1 MPITTILQH
10 QRDREKLN
18 QPDLGTPTAE
28 EDHNIGNKDTIKE
41 VRLFFWPSAMER
53 YIRISLLTKE
63 EKAAAA
69 ARRRAAPDSTYKSK
83 KLDNPKSSC
92 SKVATRSTKKDSSR
106 SRKAKQTNSNHL
118 ITSEKTTAQPRA
130 TPIDRRSPRTM
141 STVNCDS
148 RQASCGLQ
156 QNNTQPSRKSN
167 EPRQNAPSQ
176 HHGGPPSPTDSVYEV
191 ARRAVN
197 FLDIHKTQD
206 TEPQDTVPR
215 DTVPRDTAPRSIA
228 PKNTV
233 PQNLAP
239 QNTVPQ
245 NTVPRNTVPRNIAP
259 SIIDAQQVINHA
271 LGEVRTRERCNA
283 IHTPPASHSSAQTSP
298 VSHKAEKTP
307 PIRWSTIQ
315 TYPSC
320 RDAIVFSDKK
330 KEREMIS
337 AQQRKSMQRP
347 RPQPYNGPRPK
358 SKSAAARRR
367 AILKHSVTYTLPA
380 ANPQTPAAPEQQ
392 AVYHPTM
399 TSNQV
404 HPPPPAVVSHS
415 ASTLRQATPV
425 HSVMTL
431 RPGPTSYPPLMPRP
445 PTASQMMANTQP
457 PARWQPIYPKSTATS
472 QQVTTVAKETNR
484 ERGRRLRREASLLR
498 RDSPPLGDPLETTIT
513 KFQPSVGNRVVK
525 HLIKKNPEAVAA
537 SKLSHEIPKETAVHY
552 NSILTWQAEN
562 AQATGDPSPQGHPTF
577 IEGVEPRAASSD
589 GVPVSREAQTL
600 AVIVVPIRS
609 TPVSEQIVNTENHPS
624 HNHSNTLVPQHGV
637 QPHPYSRVPP
647 GESDNAPNGYG
658 NYSSVSTQQSMYE
671 QRERRAMDNRD
682 SDIQEISRQDW
693 QAANR
698 DSPRYRADQRAQSV
712 VVSAPY
718 ERTIASSASASS
730 VNPQSIPEPYFEEN
744 EDMLSF
750 GESEEM
756 MLPPSPQ
763 SPQSPIRQNPV
774 SISAQAQAQAQTVKK
789 PSNQANPIYG
799 GIHKRKSSRASR
811 TTPPQTTVSRIAI
824 SQLVHSSTMPRIS
837 ISQLVHHSAE
847 APKTGLP
854 QTAVRRIAI
863 SQLVLPSTVPRI
875 AISQLVHSSTVPRIS
890 ISQLVNPSTVP
901 RVAISQLVHPSTE
914 VPKTV
919 VPRVAISQLV
929 NSPTEVPKPVVPQAI
944 VRQATMP
951 QTSPRTPLPSARPD
965 NHRRVRR
972 SRGGMW
978 LSQDDLDRWQEEIKD
993 PYHLPSFKDSF
1004 NDVAMTDCQTS
1015 HEKQTSSEPAG
1026 GVFSLDAYHINTVA
1040 SCARN
1045 WL

>member
-1 MPITTILQH
+1 
-10 QRDREKLN
+10 
-18 QPDLGTPTAE
+18 
-28 EDHNIGNKDTIKE
+28 
-41 VRLFFWPSAMER
+41 MER
-53 YIRISLLTKE
+53 YVGISLLTKE
-63 EKAAAA
+63 EKAAAVA
-69 ARRRAAPDSTYKSK
+69 GRRAAPDSTYKSK

-118 ITSEKTTAQPRA
+118 ITSEKTAAQPRA

-141 STVNCDS
+141 ST
-148 RQASCGLQ
+148 
-156 QNNTQPSRKSN
+156 PSRKSY

-206 TEPQDTVPR
+206 TEPQDTVPQ
-215 DTVPRDTAPRSIA
+215 DTVPQDTVPQDTVPQDTAPRSIA

-233 PQNLAP
+233 PQNMAP

-245 NTVPRNTVPRNIAP
+245 NTVSRNTVPRNIAP

-337 AQQRKSMQRP
+337 AQQHSCSSRATSGSPSNNDFKS
-347 RPQPYNGPRPK
+347 
-358 SKSAAARRR
+358 S
-367 AILKHSVTYTLPA
+367 
-380 ANPQTPAAPEQQ
+380 
-392 AVYHPTM
+392 
-399 TSNQV
+399 TS
-404 HPPPPAVVSHS
+404 S
-415 ASTLRQATPV
+415 
-425 HSVMTL
+425 
-431 RPGPTSYPPLMPRP
+431 
-445 PTASQMMANTQP
+445 TASSGFSLGQYVATSDACTLSDDSTSGAYFISAVNAT
-457 PARWQPIYPKSTATS
+457 AAHGITNDGKYTATS
-472 QQVTTVAKETNR
+472 EMAAYISKI
-484 ERGRRLRREASLLR
+484 
-498 RDSPPLGDPLETTIT
+498 DGDFTAE
-513 KFQPSVGNRVVK
+513 FQPSVGNRVVK
-525 HLIKKNPEAVAA
+525 HLIKKTPEAVAA
-537 SKLSHEIPKETAVHY
+537 SKLSHEIPKEAAVHY

-562 AQATGDPSPQGHPTF
+562 AQATGDPSPQGHPTY
-577 IEGVEPRAASSD
+577 IEGVESRAASSD

-609 TPVSEQIVNTENHPS
+609 TPVSEQIVNTENHPY

-637 QPHPYSRVPP
+637 QPHPYSRVSP
-647 GESDNAPNGYG
+647 GESDNAPNAYG
-658 NYSSVSTQQSMYE
+658 NYSSVSTQQSMDE
-671 QRERRAMDNRD
+671 QRERRVMDNRD

-712 VVSAPY
+712 VVPAPY

-730 VNPQSIPEPYFEEN
+730 VNPQSIPEPCFEDSGDMLCFGEN

-763 SPQSPIRQNPV
+763 GPQGPIRQNPV
-774 SISAQAQAQAQTVKK
+774 SISAQAQAQAQAQTAKK

-811 TTPPQTTVSRIAI
+811 TLPPQTLVSRIAI

-847 APKTGLP
+847 APKTGVP
-854 QTAVRRIAI
+854 QTACVK
-863 SQLVLPSTVPRI
+863 PRCLRLHLELLCH
-875 AISQLVHSSTVPRIS
+875 QPDQTS
-890 ISQLVNPSTVP
+890 IGVFAV
-901 RVAISQLVHPSTE
+901 RVAECGYL
-914 VPKTV
+914 
-919 VPRVAISQLV
+919 
-929 NSPTEVPKPVVPQAI
+929 
-944 VRQATMP
+944 
-951 QTSPRTPLPSARPD
+951 RT
-965 NHRRVRR
+965 
-972 SRGGMW
+972 
-978 LSQDDLDRWQEEIKD
+978 
-993 PYHLPSFKDSF
+993 
-1004 NDVAMTDCQTS
+1004 T
-1015 HEKQTSSEPAG
+1015 
-1026 GVFSLDAYHINTVA
+1026 
-1040 SCARN
+1040 
-1045 WL
+1045 

>member
-1 MPITTILQH
+1 
-10 QRDREKLN
+10 
-18 QPDLGTPTAE
+18 
-28 EDHNIGNKDTIKE
+28 
-41 VRLFFWPSAMER
+41 
-53 YIRISLLTKE
+53 
-63 EKAAAA
+63 
-69 ARRRAAPDSTYKSK
+69 
-83 KLDNPKSSC
+83 
-92 SKVATRSTKKDSSR
+92 
-106 SRKAKQTNSNHL
+106 
-118 ITSEKTTAQPRA
+118 
-130 TPIDRRSPRTM
+130 
-141 STVNCDS
+141 
-148 RQASCGLQ
+148 
-156 QNNTQPSRKSN
+156 
-167 EPRQNAPSQ
+167 
-176 HHGGPPSPTDSVYEV
+176 
-191 ARRAVN
+191 
-197 FLDIHKTQD
+197 
-206 TEPQDTVPR
+206 
-215 DTVPRDTAPRSIA
+215 
-228 PKNTV
+228 
-233 PQNLAP
+233 
-239 QNTVPQ
+239 
-245 NTVPRNTVPRNIAP
+245 
-259 SIIDAQQVINHA
+259 
-271 LGEVRTRERCNA
+271 
-283 IHTPPASHSSAQTSP
+283 
-298 VSHKAEKTP
+298 
-307 PIRWSTIQ
+307 
-315 TYPSC
+315 
-320 RDAIVFSDKK
+320 
-330 KEREMIS
+330 MIS

-347 RPQPYNGPRPK
+347 RPQPYKGPRPK

-380 ANPQTPAAPEQQ
+380 ANPQAPAAPEQP

-404 HPPPPAVVSHS
+404 HPPPPAVASHS
-415 ASTLRQATPV
+415 ANTLRQATPV

-484 ERGRRLRREASLLR
+484 ERGRRLRREAQLRKEVSLLR
-498 RDSPPLGDPLETTIT
+498 RDCPPLEEPLDTTIT
-513 KFQPSVGNRVVK
+513 EFQPSVGNRVVK
-525 HLIKKNPEAVAA
+525 HLIKNNPEAVAA
-537 SKLSHEIPKETAVHY
+537 SKLSHEIPKEAAVHY

-562 AQATGDPSPQGHPTF
+562 AQAAGDPSPQGHPTY
-577 IEGVEPRAASSD
+577 IEGVESRAASSD
-589 GVPVSREAQTL
+589 RVPVSREAQTL

-609 TPVSEQIVNTENHPS
+609 TPVSEQIVNTENHPY

-637 QPHPYSRVPP
+637 QPHPYSRGPP

-712 VVSAPY
+712 VVPAPY

-730 VNPQSIPEPYFEEN
+730 VNPQSIPEPCFEDSGDMLNFEEN

-763 SPQSPIRQNPV
+763 SPQSPIRPNPV
-774 SISAQAQAQAQTVKK
+774 FISAQAQAQAQTVKN

-811 TTPPQTTVSRIAI
+811 TSPPQTTMSRIAI

-847 APKTGLP
+847 APKTGVP
-854 QTAVRRIAI
+854 PSVVRRIAI

-901 RVAISQLVHPSTE
+901 RVAISQLVNSPTVPRVAISQLVHPSTE

-929 NSPTEVPKPVVPQAI
+929 NSPTEVPKTVVPQAI

-965 NHRRVRR
+965 KHRRVRR

-978 LSQDDLDRWQEEIKD
+978 LSQDDLDRWQEERKD
-993 PYHLPSFKDSF
+993 PYRLPSFKDSF

-1026 GVFSLDAYHINTVA
+1026 GAFSLDAYRINPVA
-1040 SCARN
+1040 SCART

>member
-1 MPITTILQH
+1 M
-10 QRDREKLN
+10 
-18 QPDLGTPTAE
+18 
-28 EDHNIGNKDTIKE
+28 
-41 VRLFFWPSAMER
+41 V
-53 YIRISLLTKE
+53 
-63 EKAAAA
+63 
-69 ARRRAAPDSTYKSK
+69 
-83 KLDNPKSSC
+83 
-92 SKVATRSTKKDSSR
+92 
-106 SRKAKQTNSNHL
+106 
-118 ITSEKTTAQPRA
+118 
-130 TPIDRRSPRTM
+130 
-141 STVNCDS
+141 
-148 RQASCGLQ
+148 
-156 QNNTQPSRKSN
+156 
-167 EPRQNAPSQ
+167 
-176 HHGGPPSPTDSVYEV
+176 
-191 ARRAVN
+191 
-197 FLDIHKTQD
+197 
-206 TEPQDTVPR
+206 
-215 DTVPRDTAPRSIA
+215 
-228 PKNTV
+228 
-233 PQNLAP
+233 
-239 QNTVPQ
+239 
-245 NTVPRNTVPRNIAP
+245 
-259 SIIDAQQVINHA
+259 
-271 LGEVRTRERCNA
+271 
-283 IHTPPASHSSAQTSP
+283 
-298 VSHKAEKTP
+298 
-307 PIRWSTIQ
+307 
-315 TYPSC
+315 
-320 RDAIVFSDKK
+320 
-330 KEREMIS
+330 S

-347 RPQPYNGPRPK
+347 RPQPYNGPRPKPK

-392 AVYHPTM
+392 AVYHPAM

-415 ASTLRQATPV
+415 ASTLQQAMPV

-484 ERGRRLRREASLLR
+484 ERGRRLRREAQLR
-498 RDSPPLGDPLETTIT
+498 KEASPLCRDSPPLGDPLETTIT
-513 KFQPSVGNRVVK
+513 EFQPSVGNRVVK
-525 HLIKKNPEAVAA
+525 HLIENNPEAVAA
-537 SKLSHEIPKETAVHY
+537 SKLSHEIPIEAAVHY

-562 AQATGDPSPQGHPTF
+562 AQATGDASPQGHPRY
-577 IEGVEPRAASSD
+577 IEGVESRAAPSD

-609 TPVSEQIVNTENHPS
+609 TPVSEQFVNTENHPY
-624 HNHSNTLVPQHGV
+624 HNHSNTLAPQHGV

-647 GESDNAPNGYG
+647 GESDNAPNAYG
-658 NYSSVSTQQSMYE
+658 NHSSVSTQQSMDE
-671 QRERRAMDNRD
+671 QRERRVIDNRD

-698 DSPRYRADQRAQSV
+698 DSPRYRAGQRAQSV

-774 SISAQAQAQAQTVKK
+774 SILARAQAQTVRK
-789 PSNQANPIYG
+789 PSNQENPIYG

-811 TTPPQTTVSRIAI
+811 TSPPQTTVSRIAI
-824 SQLVHSSTMPRIS
+824 SQLVHSSKMPRIS

-847 APKTGLP
+847 APKTGVP

-901 RVAISQLVHPSTE
+901 RVTISQLVHPSTE

-929 NSPTEVPKPVVPQAI
+929 NSPTEVPKTVVPQAI

-965 NHRRVRR
+965 KHRRVRR

-978 LSQDDLDRWQEEIKD
+978 LSQDDLDRWQEERKD
-993 PYHLPSFKDSF
+993 PYRLPSFKDSF

-1026 GVFSLDAYHINTVA
+1026 GVFSLDAYRINPVA

-1045 WL
+1045 WP